1 MALINNLFTKFMD
14 QKTPNKNLIA
24 YCGLYCGECKAYKIG
39 KCPGCQKN
47 EKASWCKVRKC
58 CIEGGKL
65 SCADCKVYASA
76 SECKKFNNII
86 SKLFSL
92 IFGSDR
98 QACINM
104 IKEKGYD
111 GYAEEMSKRGA
122 QSLKRK

>member
-1 MALINNLFTKFMD
+1 MKPITTHMT

-39 KCPGCQKN
+39 KCPGCHENK
-47 EKASWCKVRKC
+47 KANWCKIRKC

-65 SCADCKVYASA
+65 SCADCTVYASA
-76 SECKKFNNII
+76 SECKKFNNMI
-86 SKLFSL
+86 SKLFAF

-111 GYAEEMSKRGA
+111 AYANEMTKRGA
-122 QSLKRK
+122 QSLKKK